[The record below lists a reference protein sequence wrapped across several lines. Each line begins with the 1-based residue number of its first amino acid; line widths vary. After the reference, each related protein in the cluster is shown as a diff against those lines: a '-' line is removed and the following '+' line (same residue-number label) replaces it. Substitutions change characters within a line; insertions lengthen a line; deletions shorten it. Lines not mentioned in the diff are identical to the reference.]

1 MKKNKKQKPVKKNI
15 FYYLKPKHMFG
26 EITGWGFHYSKYELM
41 KDYAIYIA
49 VGIICSL
56 LFGLDWKFTIAMVL
70 IELLFVPALIVN
82 HYKKNFYQNQFDE
95 ANDYIEQLLYSFKQ
109 SRKIITSLEYIET
122 SFPEE
127 SPMAKAIKN
136 AEDMILHGANDNPNV
151 VKDALASIEAIYP
164 IDRLRTVHQFVI
176 KAEEKG
182 GDFDNTLE
190 LLLNDR
196 MAWEERNT
204 KAANERNNRKNITT
218 VSIVMSTLICAFF
231 TRMIVKST
239 TFDFDTDIVLQNLAS
254 QLATLIMWFFMM
266 LIYFVADVKSVADW
280 GEKDKKT
287 SEKLT
292 LKRYYD
298 VVNYDNE
305 KERRKS
311 FKYAGIM
318 AIIALVFF
326 IFKNS
331 IAAIVCTGLTVLFL
345 NQHTIGYRMKKKAVI
360 RELNIAY
367 PRWLMELAL
376 LLQTGNVQVSMYKS
390 YENAPIILKPALEK
404 FYKEIESN
412 PTSKEPYVNFL
423 KEFDIKGIHA
433 TMKMLY
439 ALYSGA
445 GTDKDTQIANIL
457 RRNNEMLDIAE
468 KIEIEN
474 SLAIYIILYLLPTL
488 AMSLKL
494 MTDMVVFL
502 GVILSNIIV

>member
-41 KDYAIYIA
+41 KDYAIYIV

-95 ANDYIEQLLYSFKQ
+95 VNDYIEQLLYSFKQ

-127 SPMAKAIKN
+127 SPMAKAIKH
-136 AEDMILHGANDNPNV
+136 AEEMILHGANDNPNV
-151 VKDALASIEAIYP
+151 VKEALASIEAIYP

-239 TFDFDTDIVLQNLAS
+239 TFDFDTDIVLQNFAS

-266 LIYFVADVKSVADW
+266 LIYFAADIKSVADW
-280 GEKDKKT
+280 GEKEKKT
-287 SEKLT
+287 SEKLM

-311 FKYAGIM
+311 FKYAGVM
-318 AIIALVFF
+318 AIIALIFF

-331 IAAIVCTGLTVLFL
+331 IAAIICTGLTVF
-345 NQHTIGYRMKKKAVI
+345 IFKS
-360 RELNIAY
+360 AY
-367 PRWLMELAL
+367 NRISNEEK
-376 LLQTGNVQVSMYKS
+376 GCYKRVEYCIS
-390 YENAPIILKPALEK
+390 
-404 FYKEIESN
+404 
-412 PTSKEPYVNFL
+412 
-423 KEFDIKGIHA
+423 
-433 TMKMLY
+433 
-439 ALYSGA
+439 
-445 GTDKDTQIANIL
+445 
-457 RRNNEMLDIAE
+457 
-468 KIEIEN
+468 
-474 SLAIYIILYLLPTL
+474 
-488 AMSLKL
+488 
-494 MTDMVVFL
+494 
-502 GVILSNIIV
+502 

>member
-1 MKKNKKQKPVKKNI
+1 MRKNKKQKPVKKNI

-26 EITGWGFHYSKYELM
+26 EITGWGFHYSRYELVR
-41 KDYAIYIA
+41 DYAIYIA
-49 VGIICSL
+49 IGVICSL
-56 LFGLDWKFTIAMVL
+56 LFSLDWKFTITMVL

-95 ANDYIEQLLYSFKQ
+95 VNDYIEQLLYSFKQ
-109 SRKIITSLEYIET
+109 NHKIITSLEYIET
-122 SFPEE
+122 SFPED
-127 SPMAKAIKN
+127 SPMAKAIKR
-136 AEDMILHGANDNPNV
+136 AEEMILYGANDNPNV
-151 VKDALASIEAIYP
+151 VKEALASIEVVYP
-164 IDRLRTVHQFVI
+164 IDRLHTVHQFII

-182 GDFDNTLE
+182 GNFDNTLE

-204 KAANERNNRKNITT
+204 KAVNERNNRKNITT
-218 VSIVMSTLICAFF
+218 VSIVVSTLICAFF
-231 TRMIVKST
+231 TRMIVNATAS
-239 TFDFDTDIVLQNLAS
+239 DFDTTIVLQNFAS

-266 LIYFVADVKSVADW
+266 LIYFSADAKSVADW
-280 GEKDKKT
+280 GEKEKKA
-287 SEKLT
+287 SEQQT
-292 LKRYYD
+292 IKRYYD

-311 FKYAGIM
+311 FKYAGVM
-318 AIIALVFF
+318 AVIALIFF
-326 IFKNS
+326 IFHNK
-331 IAAIVCTGLTVLFL
+331 IAGIVCVGLTVLFL

-404 FYKEIESN
+404 FYKEIEDN

-423 KEFDIKGIHA
+423 KEFDIKGINA

-439 ALYSGA
+439 ALYTGA

-488 AMSLKL
+488 AMSAKL
-494 MTDMVVFL
+494 VTDMVVFL
-502 GVILSNIIV
+502 GVILSSVIV